1 MCWAASLFPKM
12 TQEDSVTDGLT
23 CEVAWIKELN
33 LGIQEVLKEM
43 PTPTWS
49 VDVLTQ
55 IQQLGEGTGEP

>member
-1 MCWAASLFPKM
+1 M

-23 CEVAWIKELN
+23 REVAWIKELN

-55 IQQLGEGTGEP
+55 IQQLGEGNGEP